1 MELQQVQVYKPAL
14 GEQTE
19 QPEMMSVDQ
28 CQSIGD
34 LHDSQL
40 VGAHE
45 AAATLVAVKEVRMRE
60 VAAEVKEATSSV
72 GKKRRGRPPGPGRP
86 KTTQVRK
93 KNDEEDVCFIC
104 FDGGS
109 LVLCD
114 RR

>member
-1 MELQQVQVYKPAL
+1 MEELHQIQLYKPELAELQPRAPQAMTA
-14 GEQTE
+14 G
-19 QPEMMSVDQ
+19 Q

-34 LHDSQL
+34 LDDSQL
-40 VGAHE
+40 VGAPE
-45 AAATLVAVKEVRMRE
+45 AVVGKEMSREDVA
-60 VAAEVKEATSSV
+60 AAEVKSSV
-72 GKKRRGRPPGPGRP
+72 GKRRRGRPPGQGGQGRP
-86 KTTQVRK
+86 KAATPARK